1 MWDADR
7 VIAVVA
13 GLARIVASDG
23 GRLVLRSYDASR
35 RALAVELT
43 DGHAPDD
50 VDGGAATPGCPV
62 DERLVADFL
71 TEALCRH
78 GIDLAEIRVNNRLDG
93 NGA

>member
-7 VIAVVA
+7 VRAVVA
-13 GLARIVASDG
+13 GLARIVAADG
-23 GRLVLRSYDASR
+23 GRLVLRSYDAR
-35 RALAVELT
+35 RRELAVELT
-43 DGHAPDD
+43 GGPGPDN
-50 VDGGAATPGCPV
+50 VDGSAGRPGCPV

-78 GIDLAEIRVNNRLDG
+78 GIDLAEIRVESRLDR